1 MKGIGGNLTAL
12 IQTHTTESNKLGENV
27 HVWNTVQQIRGFLDL
42 SADNS
47 KYTSYNAK
55 LQESTHIF
63 IADYVPLASGI
74 TNENARLM
82 IGGKVYDLLHIDDPM
97 ELHQQLEFYLKFT
110 GGQ

>member
-12 IQTHTTESNKLGENV
+12 IQTCTTEDNKLGENV
-27 HVWNTVQQIRGFLDL
+27 QVWNTVQQIKGFLDL

-63 IADYVPLASGI
+63 IADFVPLASGV

-97 ELHQQLEFYLKFT
+97 ELHQQLEFYLKYT

>member
-12 IQTHTTESNKLGENV
+12 IQTCTTEDNKLGENV
-27 HVWNTVQQIRGFLDL
+27 QAWNTVQQIRGFLDL

-47 KYTSYNAK
+47 KYTSFKAK

-63 IADYVPLASGI
+63 IADYVPLSSGI
-74 TNENARLM
+74 TNENSRM
-82 IGGKVYDLLHIDDPM
+82 VIGGKVYDLLHIDDPM